1 MMDKLIF
8 EIVLAIVVAIAGII
22 AKSLIPFLRAKKEEA
37 LAKMREAHMG
47 VLADIVDAAVNAV
60 EQTVDET
67 IHGEDKKRIAA
78 QYIYDI
84 CKQNNIEISESQ
96 ISTLIEAAVKAMNDN
111 EGTLEVEL
119 PAEPDQE

>member
-37 LAKMREAHMG
+37 LAKMRESNLG
-47 VLADIVDAAVNAV
+47 FLADVCDAAVSAV

-67 IHGEDKKRIAA
+67 IHGEDKKRIAT

-84 CKQNNIEISESQ
+84 CKQNNIEISEDQ
-96 ISTLIEAAVKAMNDN
+96 IGTLIEADVKAMNDN

>member
-22 AKSLIPFLRAKKEEA
+22 AKSLIPFLRAKKDAAMEQ
-37 LAKMREAHMG
+37 LRQTRWFW
-47 VLADIVDAAVNAV
+47 LADIVDSAVAAV
-60 EQTVDET
+60 EQTVSDE
-67 IHGEDKKRIAA
+67 IHGEDKKELALK
-78 QYIYDI
+78 YIMNI
-84 CKQNNIEISESQ
+84 LKENNIHISMEQ
-96 ISTLIEAAVKAMNDN
+96 LDTLVEAAVKAMNDN

>member
-37 LAKMREAHMG
+37 LAKMRESHMG
-47 VLADIVDAAVNAV
+47 VLADIVDAAVKAV
-60 EQTVDET
+60 EQTVDDT
-67 IHGEDKKRIAA
+67 IHGEDKKRIAT

-84 CKQNNIEISESQ
+84 CKQNGIEISEAQ
-96 ISTLIEAAVKAMNDN
+96 VNALIEAAVHAMNND
-111 EGTLEVEL
+111 GIVEVPVERI
-119 PAEPDQE
+119 EE